1 MSPRIMCHDHEL
13 SDSDREFITAK
24 IGRLRKY
31 YDRITEVSV
40 ILDAAKRTALAEI
53 LTSGPH
59 MNLRFKHEAED
70 MRTAF
75 EGALNKAER
84 GLRKN
89 KEKKWG
95 DKMHKRNSVTIRRF
109 NPTGFDFNIN
119 FREDGAG
126 LAEALGA
133 EAVEPKPMSLE
144 EAHTQLQSRDTGL
157 FVFVNSATGKVTIL
171 HRKTDDEVE
180 MVEIEGDDLSLD
192 HVLEVQAGN

>member
-13 SDSDREFITAK
+13 TDSEKDFITTK
-24 IGRLRKY
+24 IGRLKKY

-40 ILDAAKRTALAEI
+40 ILDSAKRTALAEI

-59 MNLRFKHEAED
+59 VNLRFKHEAAD

-75 EGALNKAER
+75 EGALNKAEQ
-84 GLRKN
+84 GLRKT

-109 NPTGFDFNIN
+109 NPMGFDFSV
-119 FREDGAG
+119 D
-126 LAEALGA
+126 LASEEPHPVESLRP

-144 EAHTQLQSRDTGL
+144 EAYAELRAHQTGL
-157 FVFVNSATGKVTIL
+157 FVFLSTATGKVTIL
-171 HRKTDDEVE
+171 HRNAEEEIE
-180 MVEIEGDDLSLD
+180 MLEIEGDDLPLD
-192 HVLEVQAGN
+192 HIVEMHASN